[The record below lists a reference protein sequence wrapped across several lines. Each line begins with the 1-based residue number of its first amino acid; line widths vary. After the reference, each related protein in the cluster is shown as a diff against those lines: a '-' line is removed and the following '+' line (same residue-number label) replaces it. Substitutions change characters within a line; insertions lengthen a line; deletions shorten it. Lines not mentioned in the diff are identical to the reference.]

1 MKKDSIDMQALVNP
15 IHWPKQRNFR
25 FNKWFK
31 STPIY
36 NSGDVNIAFL
46 N

>member
-1 MKKDSIDMQALVNP
+1 MKKESIDVQALVNP
-15 IHWPKQRNFR
+15 IHWRKQRNFR

-31 STPIY
+31 ITPTD
-36 NSGDVNIAFL
+36 NSCDVNIAFL